1 MVRSDRLADDV
12 IRPFQI
18 ESSGLRGRLVRL
30 GPLLE
35 EILGRH
41 DYPDRVARLL
51 GETIVLTTLL
61 ASALKYEGVFT
72 LQAQAKGAV
81 RRLVA
86 DVTSDGAVRAQASF
100 DPEALEAVE
109 GTALPA
115 LMGPGHLA
123 FTVDQGE
130 DTERYQGIV
139 DLAGDT
145 VTDAARHYFQQSEQ
159 LRAGI
164 VAFVDRSA
172 TGWRGGGIML
182 QQLPDAEIKAVPM
195 DREDDWRRAML
206 LLETA
211 TAAEM
216 LDPALD
222 PERMLYR
229 LYNEDGVRV
238 WPAQPL
244 HFACRCSRERVA
256 TMLASLPEDEIRELL
271 VDGAVTVSCEFCNTA
286 YLFDQSQID
295 AIYRGGESTTGG
307 SHG

>member
-1 MVRSDRLADDV
+1 MPMLDRLADDV

-30 GPLLE
+30 GPLLG

-41 DYPDRVARLL
+41 DYPDRVAALL

-86 DVTSDGAVRAQASF
+86 DVTSDGAVRAQAAF
-100 DPEALEAVE
+100 DPEALEAVAGE
-109 GTALPA
+109 SLPL

-145 VTDAARHYFQQSEQ
+145 VTEAARHYFQQSEQ

-164 VAFVDRSA
+164 VAFVARTE
-172 TGWRGGGIML
+172 TGWRGSGIMI
-182 QQLPDAEIKAVPM
+182 QQLPDAEMRAVPM

-222 PERMLYR
+222 PERMLFR

-238 WPAQPL
+238 WPADAL
-244 HFACRCSRERVA
+244 HFACRCSRERVSV
-256 TMLASLPEDEIRELL
+256 MLGSLPEDEIRELL

-286 YLFDQSQID
+286 YLFDGPQID
-295 AIYRGGESTTGG
+295 EIYRTGESTGG
-307 SHG
+307 SDA